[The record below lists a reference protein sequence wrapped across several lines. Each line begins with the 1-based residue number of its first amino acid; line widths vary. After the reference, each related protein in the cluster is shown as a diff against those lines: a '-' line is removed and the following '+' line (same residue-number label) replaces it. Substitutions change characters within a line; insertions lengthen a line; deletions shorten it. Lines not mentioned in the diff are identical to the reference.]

1 MTSRG
6 GGWLCGVRAEALWAS
21 RGGSGDTTT
30 REGRERSKT
39 GKEGGGRNK

>member
-1 MTSRG
+1 MSVGCVQTEH
-6 GGWLCGVRAEALWAS
+6 CGHRL

-39 GKEGGGRNK
+39 GKEGGSGNK